1 MENLKTPS
9 KKSLKTSLKI
19 NLIISCLIPLFI
31 LGCARNQTSGGLTR
45 SLYYKKQ
52 YSLEDKSGRF
62 ILEREVGMS
71 KGKKVFTKYQVRS
84 IDGDRKVLER
94 SIVLSVLG
102 TYNKKY
108 KLLRPYAHQYD
119 VWFEKQKYNTSG
131 KINLKNKSMSLKLSS
146 PEEQWNKPE
155 VHKFPSSQSNAFCY
169 FSQIMECANVSGFIE
184 KAVAKNVG
192 AMFLNILWEGYP
204 YIQEQYLNI
213 PNGLFAAA
221 TLEYDGENKA
231 GEKRF
236 TLKFGENAIFY
247 FIDDNFQLTKIF
259 WPSQGLS
266 IVELGKKK

>member
-1 MENLKTPS
+1 
-9 KKSLKTSLKI
+9 
-19 NLIISCLIPLFI
+19 LIPLLL
-31 LGCARNQTSGGLTR
+31 LGCASNRSSGGITR
-45 SLYYKKQ
+45 DLYYKKQ

-71 KGKKVFTKYQVRS
+71 KGKKVFTKYQVRNP
-84 IDGDRKVLER
+84 DGDRKVLER
-94 SIVLSVLG
+94 SVVLSSVG

-108 KLLRPYAHQYD
+108 RLLRPYAHQYD
-119 VWFEKQKYNTSG
+119 VWFEKQKYSTTG
-131 KINLKNKSMSLKLSS
+131 KINVKDKSMSLKLTS

-155 VHKFPSSQSNAFCY
+155 IHKFPGSQSIAYCY
-169 FSQIMECANVSGFIE
+169 FSQVIECAKVSGFIG
-184 KAVAKNVG
+184 KAIGKNVG
-192 AMFLNILWEGYP
+192 SMYLNILWEGYP
-204 YIQEQYLNI
+204 YVQEQYLNI
-213 PNGLFAAA
+213 PSGFFTAA

-247 FIDDNFQLTKIF
+247 FLDDNLQLTKVF